1 MWVEA
6 GAYSKKFWLG
16 RAHHAEV
23 QAGGG
28 RRVRVLERVRVR
40 VRKRVRVRAG
50 EGAYRQRPR
59 VLFCSAALFEA
70 IPRQLKRRI
79 EIGCSCLDGY
89 GHPLGESNPS
99 FQDENL
105 MS

>member
-28 RRVRVLERVRVR
+28 RRVRVLERVRERER
-40 VRKRVRVRAG
+40 VR

-59 VLFCSAALFEA
+59 VLFCGAALFEA